1 MRSDAKTGGMV
12 SVVTSVQ
19 ASSPEVVKTAV
30 SVRRKKFFMT
40 EERGVGRNLRQ
51 LCGPLR
57 FSAISASKVNF
68 NAEDAEGPQRTQRN
82 LLVVVGRD
90 DEFLADLDLVG
101 IF

>member
-1 MRSDAKTGGMV
+1 MRSDAKTGGIV

-19 ASSPEVVKTAV
+19 ASSAEVVKTAV

-40 EERGVGRNLRQ
+40 EERGAGRNLRQ

-57 FSAISASKVNF
+57 FSAVESHF
-68 NAEDAEGPQRTQRN
+68 NAENAENTQRAAEKT
-82 LLVVVGRD
+82 LLIVVGRD